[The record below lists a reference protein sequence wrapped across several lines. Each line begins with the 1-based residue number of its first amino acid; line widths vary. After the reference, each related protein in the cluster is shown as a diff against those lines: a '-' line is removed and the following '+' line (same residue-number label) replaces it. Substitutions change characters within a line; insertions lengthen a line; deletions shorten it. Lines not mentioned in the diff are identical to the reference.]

1 MGGVPAGTAGR
12 IARVLPR
19 GPSAS
24 PVPAHARS
32 PIVITTREASA
43 TTSAD
48 ADGMTGASTAISATS
63 RGPMPPGKKMIRNP
77 TAQASA
83 YPPSASANV
92 WTPLSADPPPPPF
105 PAKSLIR
112 NQACA
117 P

>member
-1 MGGVPAGTAGR
+1 M
-12 IARVLPR
+12 AR
-19 GPSAS
+19 
-24 PVPAHARS
+24 PVPAHTRS

-83 YPPSASANV
+83 
-92 WTPLSADPPPPPF
+92 
-105 PAKSLIR
+105 
-112 NQACA
+112 
-117 P
+117 